1 MAYGVIGRWLT
12 TICRIWAIFG
22 GCLLGA
28 VAVVTVASIIGRAG
42 IPLGL
47 GPIPGDFELV
57 EAGAAVA
64 VFCFLPW
71 CQLHRGHVTVDIL
84 VDRFPARLKAFLTA
98 LGDATL
104 LVVAVVIAWR
114 LWLGLGE
121 KISYQE
127 TTFILQMPVW
137 YGFALGVPGAVLF
150 ALTAA
155 HSLWGSVLQTIGV
168 RAA

>member
-1 MAYGVIGRWLT
+1 MVYESIGAWLRAV
-12 TICRIWAIFG
+12 CRVWAIFG
-22 GCLLGA
+22 GCLLVA
-28 VAVVTVASIIGRAG
+28 VALVTVASIIGRAG

-47 GPIPGDFELV
+47 GPVPGDFELV

-84 VDRFPARLKAFLTA
+84 VDRFPPRLKAALTA
-98 LGDATL
+98 LGDVTL
-104 LVVAVVIAWR
+104 LLVSVVIAWR

-121 KISYQE
+121 KIAYQE

-137 YGFALGVPGAVLF
+137 YGFALGMPGAALF
-150 ALTAA
+150 ALAA
-155 HSLWGSVLQTIGV
+155 LYSLWGSVLQTMGA